1 MQWNPVTNFVEVVNR
16 SAGRQQGTVK
26 ASIID
31 LNGNTLWECQQAYDI
46 NEDMTIDKMQVDVP
60 QEIAGAYFLRLTLT
74 DDRGQMVSQ
83 NDYVN
88 TTVENDRTSLHD
100 MRRAQVSVTASGK
113 SITLTNTGKVPA
125 VMLRL
130 NLKGDDGEQILPVIY
145 SDNYLHL
152 MPGESRTIDVE
163 WKGEDARGCQ
173 PIMEISGMNITKTT
187 IKL

>member
-1 MQWNPVTNFVEVVNR
+1 
-16 SAGRQQGTVK
+16 
-26 ASIID
+26 
-31 LNGNTLWECQQAYDI
+31 
-46 NEDMTIDKMQVDVP
+46 MTIDNMRVDVP
-60 QEIAGAYFLRLTLT
+60 QEIAGAYFLRLTLI
-74 DDRGQMVSQ
+74 DDNGQVRSQ

-88 TTVENDRTSLHD
+88 TTIENDRTSLHD
-100 MRRAQVSVTASGK
+100 LRRAQVSATASGK

-163 WKGEDARGCQ
+163 WKNEDARGCQ
-173 PIMEISGMNITKTT
+173 PIMEITGMNMTKTT
-187 IKL
+187 IEL